1 MSARQSLLVYRP
13 RCSARLTFRLANL
26 ADGIKAV
33 ADWAGKRTD
42 MASRIED
49 YAMIGDLGS
58 AALVSRDGS
67 IDWLCWPRFDSDA
80 CFAALLGTPEHGRW
94 RIAPKNS
101 ATRVTRRYR
110 PNTLILETRFET
122 DEGVATLIDFMPP
135 RRQHAHLI
143 RIVKGERGKVAFHSE
158 LILRFANGA
167 IVPWVTRVDDTTIRG
182 IAGPDMAVLRS
193 LARMRGENF
202 KTVGHFTVARG
213 EELPFVLSFTRSHE
227 NLPEPIDVFD
237 CLRASEQFW
246 TEWAGRNK
254 IQGPWDEAV
263 TRSLIVLKSLT
274 YAPTGGMAAAPTTSL
289 PEYIGGPRNWD
300 YRYCWLR
307 DATLTLLALM
317 NAGYY
322 DEAQAWR
329 EWLLRAA
336 AGSPRQIQIMYGMR
350 GERRLTEWEVP
361 WLPGY
366 ENSKP
371 VRIGNAAHKQLQIDI
386 FGEVMD
392 ALHQARQ
399 GGLGSNEAG
408 WAMQR
413 EFLLH
418 LASIWHE
425 PDEGLWE
432 VRSGREHFTHSKA
445 MAWLAFD
452 RAIRS
457 AERFNL
463 PGPVEEWRKIRERIH
478 TDVCSRGFDSELG
491 SFVRAY
497 GSKELDASLLLLPAI
512 GFLPPNDP
520 RIISTVEAIE
530 RRLMVKGLVLR
541 YDSATASDGLPAG
554 EGVFLACSFW
564 LADAY
569 LMLGRDGDAL
579 RLFNHLLS
587 LRNDVGLLSEQYE
600 PRTRRLVGNF
610 PQAFSHLALV
620 NTASNLAHHQ
630 KPAEQRSQRKL
641 VTS

>member
-1 MSARQSLLVYRP
+1 
-13 RCSARLTFRLANL
+13 
-26 ADGIKAV
+26 
-33 ADWAGKRTD
+33 

-58 AALVSRDGS
+58 AALVNRDGS

-122 DEGVATLIDFMPP
+122 HEGVATLIDFMPP

-143 RIVKGERGKVAFHSE
+143 RIVKGERGKVAFRSE

-213 EELPFVLSFTRSHE
+213 EQLPFVLSFARSHE
-227 NLPEPIDVFD
+227 NLPEPVDVFA

-322 DEAQAWR
+322 DEAQTWR

-371 VRIGNAAHKQLQIDI
+371 VRIGNAAHRQLQIDI

-399 GGLGSNEAG
+399 GGLGSNEVG
-408 WAMQR
+408 WGMQR

-418 LASIWHE
+418 LANIWHE

-463 PGPVEEWRKIRERIH
+463 PGPVEEWRKIRKRIH

-497 GSKELDASLLLLPAI
+497 GSKELDASLLLLPTI
-512 GFLPPNDP
+512 GFLPPNDA

-569 LMLGRDGDAL
+569 LMLGRDDDAL

-630 KPAEQRSQRKL
+630 KPAEQRSQRQS

>member
-1 MSARQSLLVYRP
+1 LVYRP

-227 NLPEPIDVFD
+227 NLPEPIDVFAY
-237 CLRASEQFW
+237 LKASEQFW
-246 TEWAGRNK
+246 TGWAGRNK

-322 DEAQAWR
+322 DEAQTWR

-630 KPAEQRSQRKL
+630 KPAEQRSQRKS

>member
-1 MSARQSLLVYRP
+1 
-13 RCSARLTFRLANL
+13 
-26 ADGIKAV
+26 
-33 ADWAGKRTD
+33 

-58 AALVSRDGS
+58 AALIGRDGS

-80 CFAALLGTPEHGRW
+80 CFAALLGKPEHGRW
-94 RIAPKNS
+94 VIAPKAGS
-101 ATRVTRRYR
+101 ARITRRYQ
-110 PNTLILETRFET
+110 PNTLILETHFET
-122 DEGVATLIDFMPP
+122 KEGAATLIDFMPP
-135 RRQHAHLI
+135 RGGYAHLI
-143 RIVKGERGKVAFHSE
+143 RIVRGNRGKVVFHTE
-158 LILRFANGA
+158 FILRFAYGA
-167 IVPWVTRVDDTTIRG
+167 IVPWVTRIDDSTIRG
-182 IAGPDMAVLRS
+182 IAGPDMAVLRTAVR
-193 LARMRGENF
+193 LRGENL
-202 KTVGHFTVARG
+202 KTVGDFTVAVG
-213 EELPFVLSFTRSHE
+213 EEVSFVLSFARSHQ
-227 NLPEPIDVFD
+227 NLPKPADAAE
-237 CLRASEQFW
+237 CLRATEEFW
-246 TEWAGRNK
+246 TEWSSRNK
-254 IQGPWDEAV
+254 IRGSWDEAV
-263 TRSLIVLKSLT
+263 MRSLIVLKALT

-289 PEYIGGPRNWD
+289 PEFIGGSRNWD
-300 YRYCWLR
+300 YRFCWLR

-336 AGSPRQIQIMYGMR
+336 AGSPRQIQIMYGLR
-350 GERRLTEWEVP
+350 GERRLTEWEVT

-371 VRIGNAAHKQLQIDI
+371 VRIGNAAHSQLQLDI

-399 GGLGSNEAG
+399 GGLGANEAG

-418 LASIWHE
+418 LARIWRE

-452 RAIRS
+452 RAVRS
-457 AERFNL
+457 AEMFKL
-463 PGPVEEWRKIRERIH
+463 PGPIEEWRETRQRIH
-478 TDVCSRGFDSELG
+478 ADVCAHGFDKQLG

-512 GFLPPNDP
+512 GFLPPDDP
-520 RIISTVEAIE
+520 RIVSTIEAIE
-530 RRLMVKGLVLR
+530 RRLMVNGLVLR

-569 LMLGRDGDAL
+569 LMLGRRDDAL
-579 RLFNHLLS
+579 RLFNYLLS

-600 PRTRRLVGNF
+600 PRTGRLVGNF

-620 NTASNLAHHQ
+620 NTASNLAHFQ
-630 KPAEQRSQRKL
+630 KPAEQRAEGQR
-641 VTS
+641 VAS

>member
-1 MSARQSLLVYRP
+1 
-13 RCSARLTFRLANL
+13 
-26 ADGIKAV
+26 
-33 ADWAGKRTD
+33 

-58 AALVSRDGS
+58 AALVNRDGS

-122 DEGVATLIDFMPP
+122 HEGVATLIDFMPP

-143 RIVKGERGKVAFHSE
+143 RIVKGERGKVAFRSE

-193 LARMRGENF
+193 LTRMRGENF

-227 NLPEPIDVFD
+227 NLPEPIDVFA

-322 DEAQAWR
+322 DEAQTWR

-371 VRIGNAAHKQLQIDI
+371 VRIGNAAHRQLQIDI

-399 GGLGSNEAG
+399 GGLGSNEVG
-408 WAMQR
+408 WGMQR

-418 LASIWHE
+418 LANIWHE

-463 PGPVEEWRKIRERIH
+463 PGPVEEWRKIRKRIH

-512 GFLPPNDP
+512 GFLPPNDA

-569 LMLGRDGDAL
+569 LMLGRDDDAL

-630 KPAEQRSQRKL
+630 KPAEQRSQRQS